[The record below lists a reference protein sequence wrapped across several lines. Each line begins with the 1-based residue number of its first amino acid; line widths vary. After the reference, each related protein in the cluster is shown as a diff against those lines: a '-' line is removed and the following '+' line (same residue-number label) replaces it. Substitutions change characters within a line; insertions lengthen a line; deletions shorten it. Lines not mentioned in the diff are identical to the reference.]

1 MVVGALAGAFGG
13 GGVHDL
19 VDNAVVTGIAW
30 AVFGLVAGALYG
42 LWAARAVSA
51 RRLKGLRGLL
61 VPGCSMLVAWADGPV
76 RPDIMGI
83 LTGPGSQQLIL
94 RFTPV
99 EGGRS
104 SRPRENSHPYSP
116 PSL

>member
-1 MVVGALAGAFGG
+1 
-13 GGVHDL
+13 VHDL

-30 AVFGLVAGALYG
+30 ALFGLVAGALYG
-42 LWAARAVSA
+42 LCAARAVSA

-61 VPGCSMLVAWADGPV
+61 VPGCSMLVAWAAGPV

-99 EGGRS
+99 EGGAVL
-104 SRPRENSHPYSP
+104 EAA
-116 PSL
+116 